1 MRIKK
6 RITVTL
12 TRKQLRIIDTYGS
25 KNKSAWIGDR
35 IEEWYVNNIDE
46 LERIRNKIRWIQYK
60 KIKLEDELKFLASR
74 KEKLE
79 SEANKTN

>member
-12 TRKQLRIIDTYGS
+12 SRKQLRIIDTYGS

-35 IEEWYVNNIDE
+35 IDEWYVNNIDK
-46 LERIRNKIRWIQYK
+46 LERIRNKIRWMQYK
-60 KIKLEDELKFLASR
+60 KIKLEDELMFLAAR

-79 SEANKTN
+79 SEAK

>member
-12 TRKQLRIIDTYGS
+12 TRKQLRIIDAYGS

-46 LERIRNKIRWIQYK
+46 LERIRNKIRWMQYK
-60 KIKLEDELKFLASR
+60 KIKIEDELKFLAAR

-79 SEANKTN
+79 SEAK